1 MVVQKIGL
9 PILRIFKYQT
19 KLFLFN
25 LYTIK
30 DNLLWRFLLSR
41 FQALQDSPWI
51 NGEFVIILILIN
63 GATIFLAQSL
73 MGLYIFI
80 EADSLLS
87 VPEKGLRKIIM
98 LFILLPLMPFV
109 PSLLILKATAIS
121 KEKENLLME
130 WKSAQV
136 TSPSNIASRLNFF
149 ETKVDKS
156 LHTFATLKLIEACLE
171 VSPADIIA
179 CLLYCVSF

>member
-87 VPEKGLRKIIM
+87 VPEKGPIKIISSCH
-98 LFILLPLMPFV
+98 LY
-109 PSLLILKATAIS
+109 
-121 KEKENLLME
+121 
-130 WKSAQV
+130 
-136 TSPSNIASRLNFF
+136 
-149 ETKVDKS
+149 
-156 LHTFATLKLIEACLE
+156 
-171 VSPADIIA
+171 PA
-179 CLLYCVSF
+179 YSF